1 MRPAITRRPEPV
13 SEALRS
19 TRGDFGL
26 QVSEP
31 KDAKKACR
39 LLLCVGA
46 DKKDRGVAAGLA
58 GPSGA
63 RTGGLAVKGQL
74 PRNGRCPGGS
84 LEWLGGMTEAVCL
97 QKAIADSAPD
107 LAPAMSSGAVDKF
120 CLTLAVRDGLA
131 NSCFRLRRGF
141 CAARR
146 VNKAIPM

>member
-1 MRPAITRRPEPV
+1 M
-13 SEALRS
+13 
-19 TRGDFGL
+19 
-26 QVSEP
+26 
-31 KDAKKACR
+31 
-39 LLLCVGA
+39 
-46 DKKDRGVAAGLA
+46 
-58 GPSGA
+58 
-63 RTGGLAVKGQL
+63 
-74 PRNGRCPGGS
+74 
-84 LEWLGGMTEAVCL
+84 EWLGGMTEAVCL